1 MADKKSLV
9 EEALL
14 QMKNLEDV
22 VTENAKGILASTMKE
37 EISELVKE
45 SLKREINEQ
54 GEEETDVDIDSTDD
68 IEDKDGFDIDLDMG
82 DDDESDVDDVM
93 GMDLDTDL
101 EDEQPI
107 DLTNAS
113 DEEIL
118 KVFKSMGDEDGIIV
132 TKDDDQINLED
143 ENEDVEYI
151 IQMEGDED
159 ETIMDEEWNEG
170 EMEEGHGYDHY
181 RGAEEDDA
189 AHIRD
194 LKNDMKYDKKYTEME
209 EGEDMSNEKLD
220 ALMRSMFQTT
230 EMDEEDMYE
239 EDMYEGDETEE
250 GEVVYEI
257 EMDEDDDADDDDDD
271 NPDTVSEGK
280 MTISPVRGKL
290 TKSSLSNKA
299 KKMETKEGSMMTK
312 PVVGKGVKTG
322 SAKFEYKEGKKMET
336 KEAAIEPKG
345 RAKGVGMNLSPKKF
359 EYKEGKYG
367 MNRGDK
373 SKTHKGDEDYTTKK
387 GDTLK
392 RKAFE
397 KEETTEA
404 ARTLSNGTRNYPMR
418 KGLPKM
424 KVKPNSALS
433 EEVSQLREKNEEYRK
448 ALNIFREK
456 LNEVAVFNSNL
467 AYATRL
473 FTEHTTTKQ
482 EKINILRRF
491 DNVETLKESKSLYGS
506 IKNELTSNN
515 QSVVTESM
523 SKIEK
528 SPASGSSQTLIESK
542 TYENPQF
549 LRMKDIMSKI
559 VK

>member
-1 MADKKSLV
+1 MAEKKSLV

-14 QMKNLEDV
+14 QMKNLEEV
-22 VTENAKGILASTMKE
+22 VSENAKGILASTMKE

-45 SLKREINEQ
+45 SLKKETDEQAEDEMDVEIDSMDDMDD
-54 GEEETDVDIDSTDD
+54 EEEIEIDMDMDDMDMEDEDEFDVEDMEDEIEMDFDMDS
-68 IEDKDGFDIDLDMG
+68 
-82 DDDESDVDDVM
+82 
-93 GMDLDTDL
+93 

-118 KVFKSMGDEDGIIV
+118 KVFKAMGDNDGIIV
-132 TKDDDQINLED
+132 KKDDGQITLED
-143 ENEDVEYI
+143 ENEDSEYI
-151 IQMEGDED
+151 IQLESD
-159 ETIMDEEWNEG
+159 
-170 EMEEGHGYDHY
+170 MEE
-181 RGAEEDDA
+181 E
-189 AHIRD
+189 
-194 LKNDMKYDKKYTEME
+194 T
-209 EGEDMSNEKLD
+209 
-220 ALMRSMFQTT
+220 
-230 EMDEEDMYE
+230 MDEEDMEMEGMEMEEADDLSDAELDSMMSDIFGSEMEEEMYE
-239 EDMYEGDETEE
+239 EDMEESYEMEEDEEMEE

-257 EMDEDDDADDDDDD
+257 TMDEEDEDEDDDESV
-271 NPDTVSEGK
+271 NENKFTIKPK
-280 MTISPVRGKL
+280 MGSL
-290 TKSSLSNKA
+290 TKSSLTNKA
-299 KKMETKEGSMMTK
+299 KKMETKESSMMTK

-336 KEAAIEPKG
+336 KEASIEPKG

-359 EYKEGKYG
+359 EYKEGYG
-367 MNRGDK
+367 MNKGDK

-387 GDTLK
+387 GDRLK

-433 EEVSQLREKNEEYRK
+433 EEVVRLREKNEEYRK
-448 ALNIFREK
+448 ALNVFREK

-491 DNVETLKESKSLYGS
+491 DDVESLKESKSLYGS
-506 IKNELTSNN
+506 IKNELSNNKN

-523 SKIEK
+523 SRIEK
-528 SPASGSSQTLIESK
+528 SPASGSAQNLIESK

-559 VK
+559 AK

>member
-14 QMKNLEDV
+14 QMKNLEEV
-22 VTENAKGILASTMKE
+22 VAENAKGILASTMKG
-37 EISELVKE
+37 EIAELVKE
-45 SLKREINEQ
+45 SLKK
-54 GEEETDVDIDSTDD
+54 ETDEQEEDEMGIEMDSMD
-68 IEDKDGFDIDLDMG
+68 DMG
-82 DDDESDVDDVM
+82 DEDEMEIDMDMDDEDDMDVEDMEDDM
-93 GMDLDTDL
+93 EMDFDMDS

-132 TKDDDQINLED
+132 KKDDNQITLED
-143 ENEDVEYI
+143 EDEDAEYI
-151 IQMEGDED
+151 IQLESDMEEDTIEEMDDVEMDEYEMEESELSNKQLD
-159 ETIMDEEWNEG
+159 DMMADIFGSEMGNSEMEEEWNES
-170 EMEEGHGYDHY
+170 DL
-181 RGAEEDDA
+181 EEDD
-189 AHIRD
+189 D
-194 LKNDMKYDKKYTEME
+194 
-209 EGEDMSNEKLD
+209 
-220 ALMRSMFQTT
+220 
-230 EMDEEDMYE
+230 
-239 EDMYEGDETEE
+239 
-250 GEVVYEI
+250 VVYEI
-257 EMDEDDDADDDDDD
+257 TMDDDDEEDEEEEKSV
-271 NPDTVSEGK
+271 NENKFTVKPK
-280 MTISPVRGKL
+280 MGTLK
-290 TKSSLSNKA
+290 KSSLTTKA
-299 KKMETKEGSMMTK
+299 ETKEGSMMSK

-322 SAKFEYKEGKKMET
+322 TAKFGYKEGKKMET
-336 KEAAIEPKG
+336 KEASIEPKG
-345 RAKGVGMNLSPKKF
+345 KAKGVGMNLSPKKF
-359 EYKEGKYG
+359 EYKEGEMEENYG
-367 MNRGDK
+367 
-373 SKTHKGDEDYTTKK
+373 SKKHEYRRKDVDGVEKKAGEKGGHYKDY
-387 GDTLK
+387 
-392 RKAFE
+392 E
-397 KEETTEA
+397 KEETKEA

-433 EEVSQLREKNEEYRK
+433 EEVVRLREKNEEYRK
-448 ALNIFREK
+448 ALNVFREK

-491 DNVETLKESKSLYGS
+491 DDVESLKESKSLYGS
-506 IKNELTSNN
+506 IKNELTNNN

-528 SPASGSSQTLIESK
+528 SPSSGSAQNLIESK

>member
-159 ETIMDEEWNEG
+159 ETIMDEEG

-194 LKNDMKYDKKYTEME
+194 LKYNMKYDKNYTEMDENE
-209 EGEDMSNEKLD
+209 EMSDEDLD
-220 ALMRSMFQTT
+220 ALMQSMFQTE
-230 EMDEEDMYE
+230 EMDEENMYE
-239 EDMYEGDETEE
+239 KDMYEGDETEE

-257 EMDEDDDADDDDDD
+257 EMDEDDDDDD
-271 NPDTVSEGK
+271 NDTTVSEGK

-523 SKIEK
+523 SRIEK

-549 LRMKDIMSKI
+549 LRMKDLMGKLG
-559 VK
+559 

>member
-1 MADKKSLV
+1 MAEKKSLV

-14 QMKNLEDV
+14 QMKNLEEV
-22 VTENAKGILASTMKE
+22 VSENAKGILASTMKE

-45 SLKREINEQ
+45 SLKK
-54 GEEETDVDIDSTDD
+54 ETDEQAEDEMDVEIDSMDD
-68 IEDKDGFDIDLDMG
+68 MDDEEGIEIDMDMDDMDMEDEDEFDVEDMEDEMEMDLDM
-82 DDDESDVDDVM
+82 DS
-93 GMDLDTDL
+93 

-118 KVFKSMGDEDGIIV
+118 KVFKAMGDNDGIIV
-132 TKDDDQINLED
+132 KKDDGQITLED
-143 ENEDVEYI
+143 ENEDSEYI
-151 IQMEGDED
+151 IQLESDMEE
-159 ETIMDEEWNEG
+159 ETMEEMDEE
-170 EMEEGHGYDHY
+170 EMEEDDDLSNDELDSMMADIFGSEM
-181 RGAEEDDA
+181 EEEEMEE
-189 AHIRD
+189 
-194 LKNDMKYDKKYTEME
+194 NEMYESEEME
-209 EGEDMSNEKLD
+209 EGE
-220 ALMRSMFQTT
+220 
-230 EMDEEDMYE
+230 EMEEDEM
-239 EDMYEGDETEE
+239 EE

-257 EMDEDDDADDDDDD
+257 TMDEEDEDEDEDEDESV
-271 NPDTVSEGK
+271 NENKFTIKPK
-280 MTISPVRGKL
+280 MGSL
-290 TKSSLSNKA
+290 TKSSLTNKA

-322 SAKFEYKEGKKMET
+322 TAKFEYKEGKKMET

-359 EYKEGKYG
+359 EYKEGYG
-367 MNRGDK
+367 MNKGDK

-433 EEVSQLREKNEEYRK
+433 EEVVRLREKNEEYRK
-448 ALNIFREK
+448 ALNVFREK

-491 DNVETLKESKSLYGS
+491 DDVESLKESKSLYGS
-506 IKNELTSNN
+506 IKNELTNNKN

-523 SKIEK
+523 SRIEK
-528 SPASGSSQTLIESK
+528 SPASGSAQNLIESK

>member
-14 QMKNLEDV
+14 QMKNLEEV
-22 VTENAKGILASTMKE
+22 VAENAKGILASTMKG
-37 EISELVKE
+37 EIAELVKE
-45 SLKREINEQ
+45 SLKK
-54 GEEETDVDIDSTDD
+54 ETDEQEEDEMGIEMDSMD
-68 IEDKDGFDIDLDMG
+68 DMG
-82 DDDESDVDDVM
+82 DEDEMEIDMDMDDEDDMDVEDMEDDM
-93 GMDLDTDL
+93 EMDFDMDS

-132 TKDDDQINLED
+132 KKDNNQITLED
-143 ENEDVEYI
+143 EDSDEEYI
-151 IQMEGDED
+151 IQLEGD
-159 ETIMDEEWNEG
+159 MDNE
-170 EMEEGHGYDHY
+170 
-181 RGAEEDDA
+181 
-189 AHIRD
+189 I
-194 LKNDMKYDKKYTEME
+194 
-209 EGEDMSNEKLD
+209 
-220 ALMRSMFQTT
+220 
-230 EMDEEDMYE
+230 MDEEDMEMEGMEMEEELSDEKLDELMADIFKEEEMYE
-239 EDMYEGDETEE
+239 EDMEESYEMEEEEDMEEGD
-250 GEVVYEI
+250 VVYEI
-257 EMDEDDDADDDDDD
+257 TMDEDEEEDMEEDESV
-271 NPDTVSEGK
+271 NENKFTVKPK
-280 MTISPVRGKL
+280 MGTLK
-290 TKSSLSNKA
+290 KSSLTTKA
-299 KKMETKEGSMMTK
+299 ETKEGSMMSK

-322 SAKFEYKEGKKMET
+322 SAKFEYKEGKKMEA
-336 KEAAIEPKG
+336 KESSMTVKP
-345 RAKGVGMNLSPKKF
+345 KGVGMNLKPKKF
-359 EYKEGKYG
+359 EYKESEVEENYG
-367 MNRGDK
+367 
-373 SKTHKGDEDYTTKK
+373 SKKHEYRRKDVDGVEKKAGEKGGHYKDY
-387 GDTLK
+387 
-392 RKAFE
+392 E
-397 KEETTEA
+397 KEETKEA

-433 EEVSQLREKNEEYRK
+433 EEVVRLREKNDEYRK
-448 ALNIFREK
+448 ALNVFREK

-491 DNVETLKESKSLYGS
+491 DDVESLKESKSLYGS
-506 IKNELTSNN
+506 IKNELTNNN

-528 SPASGSSQTLIESK
+528 SPSSGSAQNLIESK

>member
-14 QMKNLEDV
+14 QMKNLEEV
-22 VTENAKGILASTMKE
+22 VAENAKGILASTMKG
-37 EISELVKE
+37 EIAELVKE
-45 SLKREINEQ
+45 SLKK
-54 GEEETDVDIDSTDD
+54 ETDEQEEDEMGIEMDSMD
-68 IEDKDGFDIDLDMG
+68 DMG
-82 DDDESDVDDVM
+82 DEDEMEIDMDMDDEDDMDVED
-93 GMDLDTDL
+93 MDMDMEMDFDMDS

-132 TKDDDQINLED
+132 KKDNNQITLED
-143 ENEDVEYI
+143 EDSDEEYI
-151 IQMEGDED
+151 IQLEGDMED
-159 ETIMDEEWNEG
+159 GI
-170 EMEEGHGYDHY
+170 
-181 RGAEEDDA
+181 
-189 AHIRD
+189 
-194 LKNDMKYDKKYTEME
+194 
-209 EGEDMSNEKLD
+209 
-220 ALMRSMFQTT
+220 
-230 EMDEEDMYE
+230 MDEEDMEGMEMEEEMSNDDLDLVIKSIFDSESEMEEEMYE
-239 EDMYEGDETEE
+239 EDMEDSYEMEEEEDMEEGD
-250 GEVVYEI
+250 VVYEI
-257 EMDEDDDADDDDDD
+257 TMDEDDEETMEEDESV
-271 NPDTVSEGK
+271 NENKFTVKPK
-280 MTISPVRGKL
+280 MGTLK
-290 TKSSLSNKA
+290 KSSLTTKA
-299 KKMETKEGSMMTK
+299 ETKEGSMMSK

-322 SAKFEYKEGKKMET
+322 TAKFEYKEGKKMET
-336 KEAAIEPKG
+336 KEASIEPKG
-345 RAKGVGMNLSPKKF
+345 KAKGVGMNLSPKKF

-367 MNRGDK
+367 MNKGDE

-397 KEETTEA
+397 KEETKEA

-433 EEVSQLREKNEEYRK
+433 EEVVRLREKNEEYRK
-448 ALNIFREK
+448 ALNVFREK

-491 DNVETLKESKSLYGS
+491 DDVESLKESKSLYGS
-506 IKNELTSNN
+506 IKNELTNNN

-528 SPASGSSQTLIESK
+528 SPSSGSAQNLIESK

>member
-14 QMKNLEDV
+14 QMKNLEEV
-22 VTENAKGILASTMKE
+22 VAENAKGILASTMKG
-37 EISELVKE
+37 EIAELVKE
-45 SLKREINEQ
+45 SLKK
-54 GEEETDVDIDSTDD
+54 ETDEQEEDEMGIEMDSMD
-68 IEDKDGFDIDLDMG
+68 DMG
-82 DDDESDVDDVM
+82 DEDEMEIDMDMDDEDDMDVED
-93 GMDLDTDL
+93 MDMDMEMDFDMDS

-132 TKDDDQINLED
+132 KKDNNQITLED
-143 ENEDVEYI
+143 EDSDEEYI
-151 IQMEGDED
+151 IQLEGNMEDG
-159 ETIMDEEWNEG
+159 IMDEENMEMEG
-170 EMEEGHGYDHY
+170 MEMEEELSDEKLDELM
-181 RGAEEDDA
+181 AD
-189 AHIRD
+189 IFS
-194 LKNDMKYDKKYTEME
+194 TEME
-209 EGEDMSNEKLD
+209 EE
-220 ALMRSMFQTT
+220 
-230 EMDEEDMYE
+230 MYE
-239 EDMYEGDETEE
+239 EDVEESYEMEEEEHMEEGD
-250 GEVVYEI
+250 VVYEI
-257 EMDEDDDADDDDDD
+257 TMDDDEDEDEDEDESV
-271 NPDTVSEGK
+271 NENKFTVKPK
-280 MTISPVRGKL
+280 MGTLKP
-290 TKSSLSNKA
+290 SSLTTKA
-299 KKMETKEGSMMTK
+299 ETKEGSMMSK

-322 SAKFEYKEGKKMET
+322 TAKFEYKEGKKMET
-336 KEAAIEPKG
+336 KEASIEPKG
-345 RAKGVGMNLSPKKF
+345 KAKGVGMNLSPKKF

-367 MNRGDK
+367 MNKGDE

-397 KEETTEA
+397 KEETKEA

-433 EEVSQLREKNEEYRK
+433 EEVVRLREKNEEYRK
-448 ALNIFREK
+448 ALNVFREK

-491 DNVETLKESKSLYGS
+491 DDVESLRESKSLYGS
-506 IKNELTSNN
+506 IKNELTNNN

-528 SPASGSSQTLIESK
+528 SPSSGSAQNLIESK

>member
-1 MADKKSLV
+1 MAEKKSLV

-14 QMKNLEDV
+14 QMKNLEEV
-22 VTENAKGILASTMKE
+22 VSENAKGILASTMKE

-45 SLKREINEQ
+45 SLKK
-54 GEEETDVDIDSTDD
+54 ETDEQAEDEMDVEIDSMDD
-68 IEDKDGFDIDLDMG
+68 M
-82 DDDESDVDDVM
+82 DDEEGIEIDMDMDDMDMEDEDEFDVEDMEDEM
-93 GMDLDTDL
+93 EMDFDMDS

-118 KVFKSMGDEDGIIV
+118 KVFKAMGDNDGIIV
-132 TKDDDQINLED
+132 KKDDGQITLED
-143 ENEDVEYI
+143 ENEDSEYI
-151 IQMEGDED
+151 IQLEGDMED
-159 ETIMDEEWNEG
+159 EIMDEED
-170 EMEEGHGYDHY
+170 MEEEMYEEDMEEY
-181 RGAEEDDA
+181 EMKEEMSDEDLDNVMSKIFAEED
-189 AHIRD
+189 
-194 LKNDMKYDKKYTEME
+194 ME
-209 EGEDMSNEKLD
+209 EE
-220 ALMRSMFQTT
+220 
-230 EMDEEDMYE
+230 MYE
-239 EDMYEGDETEE
+239 EDMYDSEMEEEEDMEEGD
-250 GEVVYEI
+250 VVYEI
-257 EMDEDDDADDDDDD
+257 TMDDEMEEEDDESV
-271 NPDTVSEGK
+271 NENKFTIKPK
-280 MTISPVRGKL
+280 MGSL
-290 TKSSLSNKA
+290 TKSSLTNKA
-299 KKMETKEGSMMTK
+299 KKMETKESSMMTK

-336 KEAAIEPKG
+336 KEASIEPKG

-359 EYKEGKYG
+359 EYKEGYG
-367 MNRGDK
+367 MNKGDK

-433 EEVSQLREKNEEYRK
+433 EEVVRLREKNEEYRK
-448 ALNIFREK
+448 ALNVFREK

-491 DNVETLKESKSLYGS
+491 DDVESLKESKSLYGS
-506 IKNELTSNN
+506 IKNELSNNKN

-523 SKIEK
+523 SRIEK
-528 SPASGSSQTLIESK
+528 SPASGSAQNLIESK

-559 VK
+559 AK

>member
-1 MADKKSLV
+1 MAEKKSLV

-14 QMKNLEDV
+14 QMKNLEEV
-22 VTENAKGILASTMKE
+22 VAENAKGILASTMKG
-37 EISELVKE
+37 EIAELVKE
-45 SLKREINEQ
+45 SLKKETNEQ
-54 GEEETDVDIDSTDD
+54 AEDEIGIEMDSMD
-68 IEDKDGFDIDLDMG
+68 DMG
-82 DDDESDVDDVM
+82 DEDEMEIDMDMDDEDDMDVEDM
-93 GMDLDTDL
+93 EMDMEMDFDMDS

-132 TKDDDQINLED
+132 KKDDGQITLED
-143 ENEDVEYI
+143 ENEDSEYI
-151 IQMEGDED
+151 IQLESD
-159 ETIMDEEWNEG
+159 
-170 EMEEGHGYDHY
+170 MEE
-181 RGAEEDDA
+181 E
-189 AHIRD
+189 
-194 LKNDMKYDKKYTEME
+194 TME
-209 EGEDMSNEKLD
+209 
-220 ALMRSMFQTT
+220 
-230 EMDEEDMYE
+230 EMDEEEMEEADDLSNDELDSMMADIFGSEMEEEEEEEMEENEMYE
-239 EDMYEGDETEE
+239 SEEEMDEEEEMEE

-257 EMDEDDDADDDDDD
+257 TMDEEDEDEDEDESV
-271 NPDTVSEGK
+271 NENKFTIKPK
-280 MTISPVRGKL
+280 MGSL
-290 TKSSLSNKA
+290 TKSSLTNKA
-299 KKMETKEGSMMTK
+299 KKMETKESSMMTK

-345 RAKGVGMNLSPKKF
+345 SAKGVGMNLSPKKF
-359 EYKEGKYG
+359 EYKEGYG
-367 MNRGDK
+367 MNKGDK

-433 EEVSQLREKNEEYRK
+433 EEVVRLREKNEEYRK
-448 ALNIFREK
+448 ALNVFREK

-491 DNVETLKESKSLYGS
+491 DDVETLKESKSLYGS
-506 IKNELTSNN
+506 IKNELNNNN

-528 SPASGSSQTLIESK
+528 SPVSGSAQNLIESK

>member
-1 MADKKSLV
+1 
-9 EEALL
+9 
-14 QMKNLEDV
+14 
-22 VTENAKGILASTMKE
+22 
-37 EISELVKE
+37 
-45 SLKREINEQ
+45 
-54 GEEETDVDIDSTDD
+54 
-68 IEDKDGFDIDLDMG
+68 
-82 DDDESDVDDVM
+82 
-93 GMDLDTDL
+93 
-101 EDEQPI
+101 
-107 DLTNAS
+107 
-113 DEEIL
+113 
-118 KVFKSMGDEDGIIV
+118 
-132 TKDDDQINLED
+132 
-143 ENEDVEYI
+143 
-151 IQMEGDED
+151 
-159 ETIMDEEWNEG
+159 
-170 EMEEGHGYDHY
+170 
-181 RGAEEDDA
+181 
-189 AHIRD
+189 
-194 LKNDMKYDKKYTEME
+194 
-209 EGEDMSNEKLD
+209 
-220 ALMRSMFQTT
+220 
-230 EMDEEDMYE
+230 MDEEDMEMEGMEMEEADDLSDEDLDTMMADIFGSEMEEEMYNEDMEDSYEMEEE
-239 EDMYEGDETEE
+239 EDMEEGD
-250 GEVVYEI
+250 VVYEI
-257 EMDEDDDADDDDDD
+257 TMDEDDEENMEEDESV
-271 NPDTVSEGK
+271 NENKFTVKPK
-280 MTISPVRGKL
+280 MGTLK
-290 TKSSLSNKA
+290 KSSLTTKA
-299 KKMETKEGSMMTK
+299 ETKEGSMMSK

-322 SAKFEYKEGKKMET
+322 TAKFEYKEGKKMET
-336 KEAAIEPKG
+336 KEASIEPKG
-345 RAKGVGMNLSPKKF
+345 KAKGVGMNLSPKKF

-367 MNRGDK
+367 MNKGDE

-433 EEVSQLREKNEEYRK
+433 EEVVRLREKNDEYRK
-448 ALNIFREK
+448 ALNVFREK

-491 DNVETLKESKSLYGS
+491 DDVESLKESKSLYGS
-506 IKNELTSNN
+506 IKNELTNNN

-528 SPASGSSQTLIESK
+528 SPSSGSAQNLIESK

>member
-14 QMKNLEDV
+14 QMKNLEEV
-22 VTENAKGILASTMKE
+22 VAENAKGILASTMKG
-37 EISELVKE
+37 EIAELVKE
-45 SLKREINEQ
+45 SLKQ
-54 GEEETDVDIDSTDD
+54 ETDEQEEDETGIEIDSMD
-68 IEDKDGFDIDLDMG
+68 DMG
-82 DDDESDVDDVM
+82 DEEEMDIDMDMDDEDEFDVEDMEDDM
-93 GMDLDTDL
+93 GMDLDMDS

-132 TKDDDQINLED
+132 KKDDNQITLED
-143 ENEDVEYI
+143 EDEDAEYI
-151 IQMEGDED
+151 IQLESDMEEDTMEEMDDVEMDEYEMEESELSNKQLD
-159 ETIMDEEWNEG
+159 DMMVDIFGSKMGNSEMEEEWNES
-170 EMEEGHGYDHY
+170 DL
-181 RGAEEDDA
+181 EEDD
-189 AHIRD
+189 D
-194 LKNDMKYDKKYTEME
+194 
-209 EGEDMSNEKLD
+209 
-220 ALMRSMFQTT
+220 
-230 EMDEEDMYE
+230 
-239 EDMYEGDETEE
+239 
-250 GEVVYEI
+250 VVYEI
-257 EMDEDDDADDDDDD
+257 TMDDDDEEEEEEEEESV
-271 NPDTVSEGK
+271 NENKFTVKPK
-280 MTISPVRGKL
+280 MGTLK
-290 TKSSLSNKA
+290 KSSLTTKA
-299 KKMETKEGSMMTK
+299 ETKEGSMMSK

-322 SAKFEYKEGKKMET
+322 TAKFEYKEGKKMET
-336 KEAAIEPKG
+336 KEASIEPKG
-345 RAKGVGMNLSPKKF
+345 KAKGVGMNLSPKKF
-359 EYKEGKYG
+359 EYKEGEMEENYG
-367 MNRGDK
+367 
-373 SKTHKGDEDYTTKK
+373 SKKHEYRRKDVDGVEKKAGEKGGHYKDY
-387 GDTLK
+387 
-392 RKAFE
+392 E
-397 KEETTEA
+397 KEETKEA

-433 EEVSQLREKNEEYRK
+433 EEVVRLREKNEEYRK
-448 ALNIFREK
+448 ALNVFREK

-491 DNVETLKESKSLYGS
+491 DDVESLKESKSLYGS
-506 IKNELTSNN
+506 IKNELTNNN

-528 SPASGSSQTLIESK
+528 SPSSGSAQNLIESK

>member
-433 EEVSQLREKNEEYRK
+433 EEVSQLREKNDEYRK

-523 SKIEK
+523 SRIEK

>member
-1 MADKKSLV
+1 
-9 EEALL
+9 
-14 QMKNLEDV
+14 
-22 VTENAKGILASTMKE
+22 
-37 EISELVKE
+37 
-45 SLKREINEQ
+45 
-54 GEEETDVDIDSTDD
+54 
-68 IEDKDGFDIDLDMG
+68 
-82 DDDESDVDDVM
+82 
-93 GMDLDTDL
+93 
-101 EDEQPI
+101 
-107 DLTNAS
+107 
-113 DEEIL
+113 
-118 KVFKSMGDEDGIIV
+118 
-132 TKDDDQINLED
+132 
-143 ENEDVEYI
+143 
-151 IQMEGDED
+151 MEG
-159 ETIMDEEWNEG
+159 M
-170 EMEEGHGYDHY
+170 EMEE
-181 RGAEEDDA
+181 ADD
-189 AHIRD
+189 
-194 LKNDMKYDKKYTEME
+194 LSDKKLDELMADIFGSEME
-209 EGEDMSNEKLD
+209 EEMYNEDMEDSYEMEEEED
-220 ALMRSMFQTT
+220 MEEGDVVYEITMDD
-230 EMDEEDMYE
+230 EMDEE
-239 EDMYEGDETEE
+239 EDESVNE
-250 GEVVYEI
+250 
-257 EMDEDDDADDDDDD
+257 
-271 NPDTVSEGK
+271 NKFTVKPK
-280 MTISPVRGKL
+280 MGTLK
-290 TKSSLSNKA
+290 KSSLTTKA
-299 KKMETKEGSMMTK
+299 ETKEGSMMSK

-322 SAKFEYKEGKKMET
+322 TAKFEYKEGKKMET
-336 KEAAIEPKG
+336 KEASIEPKG
-345 RAKGVGMNLSPKKF
+345 KAKGVGMNLSPKKF

-367 MNRGDK
+367 MNKGDE

-433 EEVSQLREKNEEYRK
+433 EEVVRLREKNEEYRK
-448 ALNIFREK
+448 ALNVFREK

-491 DNVETLKESKSLYGS
+491 DDVESLKESKSLYGS
-506 IKNELTSNN
+506 IKNELTNNN

-528 SPASGSSQTLIESK
+528 SPSSGSAQNLIESK

>member
-14 QMKNLEDV
+14 QMKNLEEV
-22 VTENAKGILASTMKE
+22 VAENAKGILASTMKE

-45 SLKREINEQ
+45 SLKK
-54 GEEETDVDIDSTDD
+54 ETDEQKEDEMGIEMDSMD
-68 IEDKDGFDIDLDMG
+68 DMG
-82 DDDESDVDDVM
+82 DEDEMEIDMDMDDEDDMDVEDMDMDM
-93 GMDLDTDL
+93 GMDFDMDS

-132 TKDDDQINLED
+132 KKDNNQITLED
-143 ENEDVEYI
+143 EDSDEEYI
-151 IQMEGDED
+151 IQLEGDMED
-159 ETIMDEEWNEG
+159 EI
-170 EMEEGHGYDHY
+170 
-181 RGAEEDDA
+181 
-189 AHIRD
+189 
-194 LKNDMKYDKKYTEME
+194 
-209 EGEDMSNEKLD
+209 
-220 ALMRSMFQTT
+220 
-230 EMDEEDMYE
+230 MDEEDMEMEGMEMEGMEMEEADDLSEADLDSILNTIFGSEMEEEEMYE
-239 EDMYEGDETEE
+239 EDMEESYEMEEEEDMEEGD
-250 GEVVYEI
+250 VVYEI
-257 EMDEDDDADDDDDD
+257 TMDEDEDEDDEDESV
-271 NPDTVSEGK
+271 NENKFTVKPK
-280 MTISPVRGKL
+280 MGTLK
-290 TKSSLSNKA
+290 KSSLTTKA
-299 KKMETKEGSMMTK
+299 ETKEGSMMSK

-322 SAKFEYKEGKKMET
+322 TAKFEYKEGKKMET
-336 KEAAIEPKG
+336 KEASIEPKG
-345 RAKGVGMNLSPKKF
+345 KAKGVGMNLSPKKF
-359 EYKEGKYG
+359 EYKEGDYG
-367 MNRGDK
+367 MNKGDK

-392 RKAFE
+392 GKAFE
-397 KEETTEA
+397 KEETKEA
-404 ARTLSNGTRNYPMR
+404 ARTLSNGTRNYAMR

-433 EEVSQLREKNEEYRK
+433 EEVVRLREKNEEYRK
-448 ALNIFREK
+448 ALNVFREK

-491 DNVETLKESKSLYGS
+491 DDVESLKESKSLYGS
-506 IKNELTSNN
+506 IKNELTNNN

-528 SPASGSSQTLIESK
+528 SPSSGSAQNLIESK

>member
-14 QMKNLEDV
+14 QMKNLEEV
-22 VTENAKGILASTMKE
+22 VAENAKGILASTMKG
-37 EISELVKE
+37 EIAELVKE
-45 SLKREINEQ
+45 SLKK
-54 GEEETDVDIDSTDD
+54 ETDEQEEDEMGIEMDSMD
-68 IEDKDGFDIDLDMG
+68 DMG
-82 DDDESDVDDVM
+82 DEDEMEIDMDMDDEDDMDVEDM
-93 GMDLDTDL
+93 EMDMEMDFDMDS

-132 TKDDDQINLED
+132 KKDNNQITLED
-143 ENEDVEYI
+143 EDENSEYI
-151 IQMEGDED
+151 IQLEGDMED
-159 ETIMDEEWNEG
+159 EI
-170 EMEEGHGYDHY
+170 
-181 RGAEEDDA
+181 
-189 AHIRD
+189 
-194 LKNDMKYDKKYTEME
+194 
-209 EGEDMSNEKLD
+209 
-220 ALMRSMFQTT
+220 
-230 EMDEEDMYE
+230 MDEEDMEEKMYE
-239 EDMYEGDETEE
+239 EDMEEYEMKEEMSDEDLDDLMSKIFAEEDMEEEMYEEDMEEEMYEDEDMEEGD
-250 GEVVYEI
+250 VVYEI
-257 EMDEDDDADDDDDD
+257 TMDDEMDEEEDESV
-271 NPDTVSEGK
+271 NENKFTVKPK
-280 MTISPVRGKL
+280 MGTLK
-290 TKSSLSNKA
+290 KSSLTTKA
-299 KKMETKEGSMMTK
+299 
-312 PVVGKGVKTG
+312 
-322 SAKFEYKEGKKMET
+322 ET

-345 RAKGVGMNLSPKKF
+345 RAKGVGMNLSSKKF
-359 EYKEGKYG
+359 EYTEAKKFGGNKDEYKRKEGHKTGDVKGHYKDYEG
-367 MNRGDK
+367 KVGGNKGDK
-373 SKTHKGDEDYTTKK
+373 SKTHPGKKDY
-387 GDTLK
+387 
-392 RKAFE
+392 E
-397 KEETTEA
+397 KEETKEA

-418 KGLPKM
+418 KALPKM

-433 EEVSQLREKNEEYRK
+433 EEVVRLREKNEEYRK
-448 ALNIFREK
+448 ALNVFREK

-491 DNVETLKESKSLYGS
+491 DDVESLKESKSLYGS

-528 SPASGSSQTLIESK
+528 SPSSGSAQNLIESK

>member
-1 MADKKSLV
+1 LGYIYYVNYSKIYMADKKSLV

-14 QMKNLEDV
+14 QMKNLEEV
-22 VTENAKGILASTMKE
+22 VAENAKGILASTMKG
-37 EISELVKE
+37 EIAELVKE
-45 SLKREINEQ
+45 SLKK
-54 GEEETDVDIDSTDD
+54 ETDEQEEDEMGIEMDSMD
-68 IEDKDGFDIDLDMG
+68 DMG
-82 DDDESDVDDVM
+82 DEDEMEIDMDMDDEDDMDVEDM
-93 GMDLDTDL
+93 EMDMEMDFDMDS

-132 TKDDDQINLED
+132 KKDNNQITLED
-143 ENEDVEYI
+143 EDEDSEYI
-151 IQMEGDED
+151 IQLEGDMED
-159 ETIMDEEWNEG
+159 GIMDEENMEMEG
-170 EMEEGHGYDHY
+170 MEMEEADDLSD
-181 RGAEEDDA
+181 EDLDNMMA
-189 AHIRD
+189 DIFGS
-194 LKNDMKYDKKYTEME
+194 EME
-209 EGEDMSNEKLD
+209 EE
-220 ALMRSMFQTT
+220 
-230 EMDEEDMYE
+230 MYE
-239 EDMYEGDETEE
+239 EDMEESYEMEEEEDMEEGD
-250 GEVVYEI
+250 VVYEI
-257 EMDEDDDADDDDDD
+257 TMDDDEDDDEDKDESV
-271 NPDTVSEGK
+271 NENKFTVKPK
-280 MTISPVRGKL
+280 MGTLK
-290 TKSSLSNKA
+290 KSSLTTKA
-299 KKMETKEGSMMTK
+299 ETKEGSMMSK

-322 SAKFEYKEGKKMET
+322 TAKFEYKEGKKMET
-336 KEAAIEPKG
+336 KEASIEPKG
-345 RAKGVGMNLSPKKF
+345 KAKGVGMNLSPKKF

-367 MNRGDK
+367 MNKGDE

-433 EEVSQLREKNEEYRK
+433 EEVVRLREKNEEYRK
-448 ALNIFREK
+448 ALNVFREK

-491 DNVETLKESKSLYGS
+491 DDVESLKESKSLYGS
-506 IKNELTSNN
+506 IKNELTNNN

-528 SPASGSSQTLIESK
+528 SPSSGSAQNLIESK

>member
-1 MADKKSLV
+1 
-9 EEALL
+9 
-14 QMKNLEDV
+14 MKNLEEV
-22 VTENAKGILASTMKE
+22 VTENAKGILASTMKG
-37 EISELVKE
+37 EIAELVKE
-45 SLKREINEQ
+45 SLKK
-54 GEEETDVDIDSTDD
+54 ETDEQEEDEMGIEMDSMD
-68 IEDKDGFDIDLDMG
+68 DMG
-82 DDDESDVDDVM
+82 DEDEMEIDMDMDDEDDMDVEDM
-93 GMDLDTDL
+93 EMDMEMDFDMDS

-132 TKDDDQINLED
+132 KKDDGQITLED
-143 ENEDVEYI
+143 ENEDSEYI
-151 IQMEGDED
+151 IQLESD
-159 ETIMDEEWNEG
+159 
-170 EMEEGHGYDHY
+170 MEE
-181 RGAEEDDA
+181 E
-189 AHIRD
+189 
-194 LKNDMKYDKKYTEME
+194 TME
-209 EGEDMSNEKLD
+209 
-220 ALMRSMFQTT
+220 
-230 EMDEEDMYE
+230 EMDEEDMEEYEMKEEMSDEDLDDIMSKIFAEEDMEEEMYE
-239 EDMYEGDETEE
+239 EDMEESYEMEEEEDMEEGD
-250 GEVVYEI
+250 VVYEI
-257 EMDEDDDADDDDDD
+257 TMDDDEDDDEDKDESV
-271 NPDTVSEGK
+271 NENKFTVKPK
-280 MTISPVRGKL
+280 MGTLK
-290 TKSSLSNKA
+290 KSSLTTKA
-299 KKMETKEGSMMTK
+299 ETKEGSMMSK

-322 SAKFEYKEGKKMET
+322 TAKFEYKEGKKMET
-336 KEAAIEPKG
+336 KEASIEPKG
-345 RAKGVGMNLSPKKF
+345 KAKGVGMNLSPKKF

-367 MNRGDK
+367 MNKGDE

-433 EEVSQLREKNEEYRK
+433 EEVVRLREKNEEYRK
-448 ALNIFREK
+448 ALNVFREK

-491 DNVETLKESKSLYGS
+491 DDVESLKESKSLYGS
-506 IKNELTSNN
+506 IKNELTNNN

-528 SPASGSSQTLIESK
+528 SPSSGSAQNLIESK

>member
-14 QMKNLEDV
+14 QMKNLEEV
-22 VTENAKGILASTMKE
+22 VAENAKGILASTMKG
-37 EISELVKE
+37 EIAELVKE
-45 SLKREINEQ
+45 SLKK
-54 GEEETDVDIDSTDD
+54 ETDEQEEDEMGIEMDSMD
-68 IEDKDGFDIDLDMG
+68 DMG
-82 DDDESDVDDVM
+82 DEDEMEIDMDMDDEDDMDVEDMEDDM
-93 GMDLDTDL
+93 EMDFDMDS

-132 TKDDDQINLED
+132 KKDNNQITLED
-143 ENEDVEYI
+143 EDSDEEYI
-151 IQMEGDED
+151 IQLEGDMED
-159 ETIMDEEWNEG
+159 GIMDEEDMEG
-170 EMEEGHGYDHY
+170 MAMEEEMSDEDLDDVLSKIF
-181 RGAEEDDA
+181 AEED
-189 AHIRD
+189 
-194 LKNDMKYDKKYTEME
+194 ME
-209 EGEDMSNEKLD
+209 EE
-220 ALMRSMFQTT
+220 
-230 EMDEEDMYE
+230 MYE
-239 EDMYEGDETEE
+239 EDMYDSEMEEEEDMEEGD
-250 GEVVYEI
+250 VVYEI
-257 EMDEDDDADDDDDD
+257 TMDEDDEENMEEDESV
-271 NPDTVSEGK
+271 NENKFTVKPK
-280 MTISPVRGKL
+280 MGTLK
-290 TKSSLSNKA
+290 KSSLTTKA
-299 KKMETKEGSMMTK
+299 ETKEGSMMSK

-322 SAKFEYKEGKKMET
+322 TAKFEYKEGKKMET
-336 KEAAIEPKG
+336 KEASIEPKG
-345 RAKGVGMNLSPKKF
+345 KAKGVGMNLSPKKF

-367 MNRGDK
+367 MNKGDE

-433 EEVSQLREKNEEYRK
+433 EEVVRLREKNEEYRK
-448 ALNIFREK
+448 ALNVFREK

-491 DNVETLKESKSLYGS
+491 DDVESLKESKSLYGS
-506 IKNELTSNN
+506 IKNELTNNN

-528 SPASGSSQTLIESK
+528 SPSSGSAQNLIESK